1 MRTSASRWTK
11 KIIRNKRW
19 EYRGPAVHADG
30 NVVLAIALMAPL
42 EHRGGGVEAIGGLIV
57 LETDDVLLSKE
68 VLVDIRMRLNNNLR

>member
-1 MRTSASRWTK
+1 M
-11 KIIRNKRW
+11 
-19 EYRGPAVHADG
+19 HADG